1 MTKNVTNKLFQRL
14 YNLISILVLNA
25 CYMDDA
31 EVIESIHLGCPML
44 ESFVIKCAEFPK
56 DDDECTCSQTLARP
70 IMRTPG
76 F

>member
-1 MTKNVTNKLFQRL
+1 
-14 YNLISILVLNA
+14 
-25 CYMDDA
+25 MDDV
-31 EVIESIHLGCPML
+31 EVIESIRLGCPKL

-56 DDDECTCSQTLARP
+56 DDDECTCYETLARP